1 MVQDFVSANS
11 IDAKVVSF
19 QKEVSVEKVLAL
31 NNLSTSSFAK
41 AVPFVDDK
49 MNIFVLIKIASEKE
63 DISFAE
69 DIFDKNLNPI
79 DSKTIEKITGFK
91 KNFFPPISVLG
102 AKMEFTPL
110 AKKQKQ
116 LVFSL
121 SEKEYLIIGVDG
133 IKKSQEISDS
143 FF

>member
-49 MNIFVLIKIASEKE
+49 KYFCFN
-63 DISFAE
+63 
-69 DIFDKNLNPI
+69 KNC
-79 DSKTIEKITGFK
+79 
-91 KNFFPPISVLG
+91 
-102 AKMEFTPL
+102 
-110 AKKQKQ
+110 
-116 LVFSL
+116 
-121 SEKEYLIIGVDG
+121 
-133 IKKSQEISDS
+133 
-143 FF
+143 

>member
-79 DSKTIEKITGFK
+79 DSKTIEKITGF
-91 KNFFPPISVLG
+91 
-102 AKMEFTPL
+102 
-110 AKKQKQ
+110 
-116 LVFSL
+116 
-121 SEKEYLIIGVDG
+121 
-133 IKKSQEISDS
+133 
-143 FF
+143 